1 MTLQSISSMAMKGKS
16 HAGNGS
22 IGNSRIYLGSS
33 PAGNNGC
40 LNNSMNHKA
49 LPVSSF
55 PISHGFLIEHLYKGY
70 KRYMVTPVTPIR
82 VLYTH
87 VRARK
92 AYGYSDVFD
101 GMEVLYTHVRARK
114 EESL

>member
-1 MTLQSISSMAMKGKS
+1 MTAAYNTHTHIAEVAIREQP
-16 HAGNGS
+16 
-22 IGNSRIYLGSS
+22 YLG
-33 PAGNNGC
+33 NE
-40 LNNSMNHKA
+40 SMSKKGQHISRLMACFVSNHAICMNCKEIHIFA
-49 LPVSSF
+49 F

-92 AYGYSDVFD
+92 G
-101 GMEVLYTHVRARK
+101 
-114 EESL
+114 ESL